1 MTPAAHHSMDLWEP
15 RRATS
20 LKDARARTALVHIL
34 RLLFTIGAVL
44 AAGIL
49 MGTLVQSIF
58 RSETNPPPVASATML
73 NPRFEGL
80 DASDRPYSLTAE
92 TARQRRENRKIID
105 LVNPRLEDWSATQVR
120 AREGVFNDNE
130 DVLDLVGEV
139 VMTDAAGY
147 TFTADR
153 SRIFLR
159 ESRVDG
165 QTPLTGYGP
174 MGDVKADAYEVL
186 DDGNLLVLKGNV
198 STRFTPRKA
207 RDQAGGGDR

>member
-1 MTPAAHHSMDLWEP
+1 MIHVTHHSMDLWEP

-44 AAGIL
+44 SAGIL
-49 MGTLVQSIF
+49 MGTLVQSMF
-58 RSETNPPPVASATML
+58 RDEPVPGPPVTSATML
-73 NPRFEGL
+73 NPRFDGL

-92 TARQRRENRKIID
+92 TARQRRENRKIVD
-105 LVNPRLEDWSATQVR
+105 LVNPRLEDWSSTQVR
-120 AREGVFNDNE
+120 AREGVFNDGE

-153 SRIFLR
+153 TRFYLK
-159 ESRVDG
+159 ENRVEG

-174 MGDVKADAYEVL
+174 MGEVRADTYQVL
-186 DDGNLLVLKGNV
+186 EDGNLLDLTGNV
-198 STRFTPRKA
+198 WTRFIPKKGRE
-207 RDQAGGGDR
+207 Q

>member
-1 MTPAAHHSMDLWEP
+1 MDLWEP

-20 LKDARARTALVHIL
+20 LKDARARTALVYIL

-44 AAGIL
+44 SAGIL
-49 MGTLVQSIF
+49 MGTLVQSLF
-58 RSETNPPPVASATML
+58 RGGPEPAPAVASATML
-73 NPRFEGL
+73 NPQFNGL
-80 DASDRPYSLTAE
+80 DANDRPYSLTAE
-92 TARQRRENRKIID
+92 TARQRRENRKVID

-120 AREGVFNDNE
+120 AREGVFNDDQ

-153 SRIFLR
+153 TRFYLS
-159 ESRVDG
+159 ENRVEG
-165 QTPLTGYGP
+165 QTPLSGFGP
-174 MGDVKADAYEVL
+174 IGEVKSDSYEVL

-198 STRFTPRKA
+198 WTKFTSRKA
-207 RDQAGGGDR
+207 REASGGR

>member
-1 MTPAAHHSMDLWEP
+1 MELWEP

-58 RSETNPPPVASATML
+58 RSDANPPPVASATML

-92 TARQRRENRKIID
+92 TARQRRENRKITD

-120 AREGVFNDNE
+120 AREGVFNDEE

-147 TFTADR
+147 TFTAER
-153 SRIFLR
+153 SRIFLG
-159 ESRVDG
+159 ENRVDG

-174 MGDVKADAYEVL
+174 MGDVRADAYEVL
-186 DDGNLLVLKGNV
+186 NDGNLLVLKGNV
-198 STRFTPRKA
+198 STRFIPKKA

>member
-1 MTPAAHHSMDLWEP
+1 MNLWEP

-44 AAGIL
+44 SAGIL

-58 RSETNPPPVASATML
+58 RSEATPPIPVTSATML

-120 AREGVFNDNE
+120 AREGVFNDDQ

-139 VMTDAAGY
+139 VMTDAGGY

-153 SRIFLR
+153 TRVFLA
-159 ESRVDG
+159 ENRVEG
-165 QTPLTGYGP
+165 QTPLKGYGP
-174 MGDVKADAYEVL
+174 TGEVRADSYELL
-186 DDGNLLVLKGNV
+186 DDGNRLVLTGNV
-198 STRFTPRKA
+198 WTRFVPKKA
-207 RDQAGGGDR
+207 REQLRGGGR